1 MYISLTKKLKKY
13 IITYDNM
20 LLESGEIMKRYQYS
34 GKHGTEMIKKK
45 KLRIDRVII
54 TLIIM
59 ILFILAVSKI
69 VKSVDGKIQNVKE
82 SLNSGE
88 LSQDYQIEYIPDT
101 NLSIAVIGDI
111 MCHNTQ
117 YMDAANG
124 NGYDFS
130 YVFDDIKDK
139 IESADLAIGNL
150 ETTFAGSKVG
160 YSSYPTFN
168 TPEHLATDLKELGID
183 VLSTVNNHCLDK
195 GYTGIEGTINE
206 LDEAGIVHTG
216 TYTSEE
222 AANEITYIEVNG
234 MKIAVLAY
242 TYGTNGMPIPKGKD
256 YCVNLIN
263 KDKIVSDLEKAKE
276 GNPDLIITIMHWG
289 TEYQKSPNS
298 EQQELADLLFQNGTD
313 IILGGHPHVL
323 QRMEK
328 REVTLEDGT
337 KKDGFVIYSL
347 GNFVSGQYQ
356 AGTRQSIILH
366 INLTKS
372 GKNGA
377 ISIDNVDYTPIYTF
391 KGNHYRILDMEKT
404 INNYNNGDTTYS
416 SGTISTL
423 KTELEQVI
431 NRMGDRIE

>member
-1 MYISLTKKLKKY
+1 MSLIDK
-13 IITYDNM
+13 
-20 LLESGEIMKRYQYS
+20 LLESGDRMKRYQYY
-34 GKHGTEMIKKK
+34 GRHELEKTNKKR
-45 KLRIDRVII
+45 LRIDRIVIVFVMVII
-54 TLIIM
+54 
-59 ILFILAVSKI
+59 FILSVSKI
-69 VKSVDGKIQNVKE
+69 VKSVDGRIQSVKE

-117 YMDAANG
+117 YMDANNG
-124 NGYDFS
+124 SGYDFS

-206 LDEAGIVHTG
+206 LDEAGIIHTG

-222 AANEITYIEVNG
+222 SANEITYTEVNG

-242 TYGTNGMPIPKGKD
+242 TYGTNGIPIPKGKD

-263 KDKIVSDLEKAKE
+263 KDKIVADLNKAKE
-276 GNPDLIITIMHWG
+276 GNPDLIIAIMHWG
-289 TEYQKSPNS
+289 IEYQKSPNS
-298 EQQELADLLFQNGTD
+298 EQQELADLLFKNGAD
-313 IILGGHPHVL
+313 IILGSHPHVL
-323 QRMEK
+323 QKMEK
-328 REVTLEDGT
+328 REVILEDGT
-337 KKDGFVIYSL
+337 KKDGFVVYSL

-372 GKNGA
+372 GKNNS

-391 KGNHYRILDMEKT
+391 KGSHYRILDMEKT
-404 INNYNNGDTTYS
+404 IDNYNNGDTTYG
-416 SGTISTL
+416 SGTINTL
-423 KTELEQVI
+423 KTELEQVR